1 MGQFEE
7 VDFKIDEMIWKY
19 ALLVKVVTAAKA
31 AESPQLVWISL
42 CFAQEKHRRERF

>member
-7 VDFKIDEMIWKY
+7 VDFKMNETIWKH
-19 ALLVKVVTAAKA
+19 ALLVKVVIIAKA

-42 CFAQEKHRRERF
+42 CFAREKHCRDRF